1 MKTKFTFLLIGLLL
15 AFQAATAA
23 TATFNVTVPN
33 DGGSDNHHQTN
44 RVMMVGNFNGWNAGG
59 AVECTKVDATHY
71 TVTLDEAT
79 FVVWE
84 NVQITLAN
92 IKYKYVCGPDW
103 AYVMK
108 LEIPVNNSDEVAD
121 QTYGGTSPQVDIV
134 ERWASVWKDVVP
146 VPGTFTIDIYTPKNV
161 TEMYCTGNFNEWK
174 TPGYVGTVD
183 NTDTKMNLVAA
194 SSDANGNYF
203 SIKVYTS
210 NAYALAYQFATG
222 KAWMYQQNQPNNSYT
237 DVTQS
242 SILFDA
248 VGDATKTP
256 PVAPEIT
263 FKRIYNA
270 SLLKTVTLNVTPPAN
285 TNQMYIKNE
294 KNGGAG
300 EFIAGVKNVDGTFTF
315 TVADVDIMYYKY
327 YNDQLDANVE
337 YKADNT
343 AVTENRT
350 ADAQIQTTFTDTVLA
365 WVATGINTLDAN
377 KYKVYTSNKSI
388 VVEGVTT
395 KAELFDITGRGIE
408 SKVMSGTFRTA
419 ALNAG
424 LYIVKIDG
432 QTQKVSVK

>member
-1 MKTKFTFLLIGLLL
+1 MKTKFTFLLIGMLL

-44 RVMMVGNFNGWNAGG
+44 RVMIVGNFNGWNAAG

-71 TVTLDEAT
+71 TVTLDEANFT
-79 FVVWE
+79 DKT
-84 NVQITLAN
+84 ITLAT
-92 IKYKYVCGPDW
+92 ISYKYVNGPDW

-108 LEIPVNNSDEVAD
+108 NEDGSELAANLA
-121 QTYGGTSPQVDIV
+121 YAGTSPQEDVV
-134 ERWASVWKDVVP
+134 VYWASVWKDVVP
-146 VPGTFTIDIYTPKNV
+146 VPGTFTIEIYVPKNV
-161 TEMYCTGNFNEWK
+161 TEMYCTGNFNDWK
-174 TPGYVGTVD
+174 TPGFVGKVD
-183 NTDTKMNLVAA
+183 STDTKMNLVAE

-203 SIKVYTS
+203 SMKLYTS

-222 KAWMYQQNQPNNSYT
+222 KAWMYQQTQGNNSYK

-248 VGDATKTP
+248 VGDATKNP

-285 TNQMYIKNE
+285 TDKMYIKNE
-294 KNGGAG
+294 KNGGSG
-300 EFIAGVKNVDGTFTF
+300 EFVAGVKNGDGTFTF
-315 TVADVDIMYYKY
+315 TVTEVDIMYYKY
-327 YNDQLDANVE
+327 YNDELDANVE

-343 AVTENRT
+343 AVTDNRT
-350 ADAQIQTTFTDTVLA
+350 ADAQLQTTYTDTVLA
-365 WVATGINTLDAN
+365 WASTGISTLDAN

-388 VVEGVTT
+388 VIEGVNT
-395 KAELFDITGRGIE
+395 KAELFDISGRNIE

>member
-1 MKTKFTFLLIGLLL
+1 MKTRFTFLLIGLLL

-33 DGGSDNHHQTN
+33 DGGSDNHLQTN
-44 RVMMVGNFNGWNAGG
+44 RVMIVGNFNKWDAAG
-59 AVECTKVDATHY
+59 AIECTKVSDTKY
-71 TVTLDEAT
+71 TVTLDEST
-79 FVVWE
+79 FADQTV
-84 NVQITLAN
+84 TLATIN
-92 IKYKYVCGPDW
+92 YKYICGPDW

-108 LEIPVNNSDEVAD
+108 DAQGGELGNNVYA
-121 QTYGGTSPQVDIV
+121 GTSPQEDVV
-134 ERWASVWKDVVP
+134 VYWASVWKDVVP
-146 VPGTFTIDIYTPKNV
+146 VPGTFTIDIYTPKTV
-161 TEMYCTGNFNEWK
+161 TEMYCTGNFNDWK
-174 TPGYVGTVD
+174 TPGFEGKVD
-183 NTDTKMNLVAA
+183 STDTKMNLVPAN
-194 SSDANGNYF
+194 SDANGNYF
-203 SIKVYTS
+203 SIKVYTK

-222 KAWMYQQNQPNNSYT
+222 KAWMYQQIQGNNAYT
-237 DVTQS
+237 DVTQP

-248 VGDATKTP
+248 VGDATANP
-256 PVAPEIT
+256 PVAPAIT

-300 EFIAGVKNVDGTFTF
+300 EFVAGVKNVDGTFTF
-315 TVADVDIMYYKY
+315 TVAGVDIMYYKY

-350 ADAQIQTTFTDTVLA
+350 ADAQIETTYTDTVLA
-365 WVATGINTLDAN
+365 WVATGLNALDAN

-388 VVEGVTT
+388 VVEGVNA
-395 KAELFDITGRGIE
+395 KAELFDISGRNIE
-408 SKVMSGTFRTA
+408 SKLMSGTFRTA

>member
-44 RVMMVGNFNGWNAGG
+44 KVMIVGNFNGWNAAG
-59 AVECTKVDATHY
+59 AIECTKVTDTKY
-71 TVTLDEAT
+71 TVTLDEST
-79 FVVWE
+79 FTDKTV
-84 NVQITLAN
+84 TLET

-108 LEIPVNNSDEVAD
+108 DAAGAELGDNSYA
-121 QTYGGTSPQVDIV
+121 GTSPQEDVV
-134 ERWASVWKDVVP
+134 VYWASVWKDVVP
-146 VPGTFTIDIYTPKNV
+146 VPGYFTIDIYTPKNV

-174 TPGYVGTVD
+174 TPGFVGKVD
-183 NTDTKMNLVAA
+183 STDTKMNLVAA

-248 VGDATKTP
+248 VGDATANP
-256 PVAPEIT
+256 PVAPAIT

-285 TNQMYIKNE
+285 TQTMYIKAE
-294 KNGGAG
+294 INGAEGAY
-300 EFIAGVKNVDGTFTF
+300 IAGTKNNDGTFTF
-315 TVADVDIMYYKY
+315 SVPSVDIMYYKY

-343 AVTENRT
+343 AVTDNRT
-350 ADAQIQTTFTDTVLA
+350 ADAQIATVFTDVVAA
-365 WVATGINTLDAN
+365 WVSTGIDNVKSA
-377 KYKVYTSNKSI
+377 SNLMYVI
-388 VVEGVTT
+388 GNRINVEGVNSTVEVYSLDGRT
-395 KAELFDITGRGIE
+395 IDSATLTGKFVSKILKKGI
-408 SKVMSGTFRTA
+408 
-419 ALNAG
+419 
-424 LYIVKIDG
+424 YIVRVDG
-432 QTQKVSVK
+432 ETKKVAVD